1 MIVRGSTPTHV
12 FNFPHSIDNVKE
24 AFITYKQDGRVVLDK
39 RLADAKVDKTAKTIS
54 LRLTQENT
62 MAFVVNRKPKDNIV
76 EIQVKLLFNN
86 GEVVHSHKIRE
97 RVQDG
102 LLDAKAYAGSGSFD
116 DDDSVIWDGGE
127 FPTPD
132 QDDSEDDYIW
142 DGGGVF

>member
-12 FNFPHSIDNVKE
+12 FNFPYSINNVKE

-102 LLDAKAYAGSGSFD
+102 LLDAKAYAGGGSFD
-116 DDDSVIWDGGE
+116 DDEIIYDGGSMDSE
-127 FPTPD
+127 SD
-132 QDDSEDDYIW
+132 EDDDSNIIY
-142 DGGGVF
+142 DGGSL